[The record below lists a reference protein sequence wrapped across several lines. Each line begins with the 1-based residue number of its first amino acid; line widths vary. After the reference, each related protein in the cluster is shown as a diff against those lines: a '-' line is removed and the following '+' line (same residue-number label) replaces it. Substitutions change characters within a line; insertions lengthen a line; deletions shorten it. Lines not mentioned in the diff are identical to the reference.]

1 VLKAF
6 KKHIENSFPELR
18 DNHFIIACSGGLDS
32 IVLSDLCRQARLQF
46 SLAHCNFRLR
56 GEDSNGDENF
66 VCEYGEKL
74 GIVVYVT
81 HFDTIDYVNKHKVSV
96 QMAARE
102 LRYTWFE
109 ELIEMHNIP
118 YVLTAHH
125 ANDNVETFLIN
136 LSRGTG
142 IDGLTGIPAKTA
154 ILRRP
159 LLPFTRQE
167 LELYAEGQKL
177 NWREDAS
184 NADTKYLR
192 NKIRLEII
200 PKLNELHPTFLDNF
214 NSTLHYLNQTEN
226 IASAYLKKLK
236 EELFQKHDGKFEIS
250 IQKLKELYPLPTYL
264 FGLFSEFGYKELE
277 NLEALLDG
285 LSGKQLLSST
295 HVLVKNRDVLLLSPI
310 GKKEVEVQEFLID
323 ENLAELNYPLS
334 LKFSMVPER
343 FNNSAK
349 EIFVQKNTLKY
360 PLVIRKWKKGD
371 YFYPIGLNRKKKL
384 SKYFKDE
391 KVDVLSKEEIWLL
404 CSNEQIVWVIGMRA
418 DHRFRVENSA
428 EEILK
433 IEMT

>member
-1 VLKAF
+1 VLEAF
-6 KKHIENSFPELR
+6 KKHIENSFPELQ

-32 IVLSDLCRQARLQF
+32 MVLIDLCQQTQLQY

-66 VCEYGEKL
+66 VREYGEKK
-74 GIVVYVT
+74 GVVVYVT
-81 HFDTIDYVNKHKVSV
+81 HFDTYDYVNEHKVSV

-109 ELIEMHNIP
+109 LLIVQHNIP

-142 IDGLTGIPAKTA
+142 IDGLTGIPAKTT

-159 LLPFTRQE
+159 LLQFTRQE
-167 LELYAEGQKL
+167 LESYAEEQKL
-177 NWREDAS
+177 KWREDAS

-200 PKLNELHPTFLDNF
+200 PKLKELHPTFLDNF
-214 NSTLHYLNQTEN
+214 NNTLQYLNQTEN

-236 EELFQKHDGKFEIS
+236 EELFCKHDGKFEIS
-250 IQKLKELYPLPTYL
+250 IKKLKELNPLPIYL
-264 FGLFSEFGYKELE
+264 FGLFSEFGFKELE
-277 NLEALLDG
+277 NLETLLDG
-285 LSGKQLLSST
+285 LSGKQLFSST
-295 HVLVKNRDVLLLSPI
+295 HVLLKNRDVLLLSPI
-310 GKKEVEVQEFLID
+310 GKKEAEEKEFLIH
-323 ENLAELNYPLS
+323 ENLTELNHPLS
-334 LKFSMVPER
+334 LKFSIVPER
-343 FNNSAK
+343 FNNSDK
-349 EIFVQKNTLKY
+349 EIFVQKNTLNY

-384 SKYFKDE
+384 SKFFKDE

-404 CSNEQIVWVIGMRA
+404 CSNEQIIWVIGMRA

-433 IEMT
+433 IELV